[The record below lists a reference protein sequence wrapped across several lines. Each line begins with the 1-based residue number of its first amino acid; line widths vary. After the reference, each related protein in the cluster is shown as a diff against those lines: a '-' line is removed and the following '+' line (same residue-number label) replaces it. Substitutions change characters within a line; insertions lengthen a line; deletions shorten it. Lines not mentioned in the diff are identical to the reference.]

1 MSEQNI
7 QAVEA
12 YIYSLKEKDLSRA
25 PFADDLLFIDPIIGE
40 IRGAEEARKFLSNF
54 LPTINDVR
62 IHKHFTDGDYVATRW
77 EVDATFGVIQI
88 FEQFKVV
95 DGKITEA
102 IACFDPRPITNPA

>member
-12 YIYSLKEKDLSRA
+12 YIYALKEKDLSRA
-25 PFADDLLFIDPIIGE
+25 PFADDVLFIDPIVGE
-40 IRGAEEARKFLSNF
+40 IKGVEGVRNFLSNF
-54 LPTINDVR
+54 LPAINDAR

-77 EVDATFGVIQI
+77 EVDATFGLIPI
-88 FEQFKVV
+88 FEQFKII

-102 IACFDPRPITNPA
+102 IAYLDPRPITGG